1 MLVVP
6 IEMLLQYAF
15 TFSFPIN
22 VNLYEDN
29 RTTEPYISAKQ
40 IIMEELRKTALHHA
54 ARVPEMGLCHR

>member
-1 MLVVP
+1 MLVAH

-22 VNLYEDN
+22 VNLNKDN

-40 IIMEELRKTALHHA
+40 IIMEEVPKTALHHA
-54 ARVPEMGLCHR
+54 ARVPEMCLSQR